1 MQVSANG
8 VPRTPLLRAWVN
20 KPPNDVREP
29 AGWHHGWCRPCRET
43 LVGKEK
49 EEEVVS
55 IRSSRRSVVSYED
68 ANPFHRLMRW
78 QAATAP
84 MSRLWA
90 RTLHHLDRLVF
101 RLTKGRHTFV
111 NLVSGLPVVMLT
123 TTGAKSRKPRT
134 LPVLGIPD
142 GERMGIIAS
151 NWGQRRHPSWYHNL
165 RTNPRASISVEG
177 VSSDVLAYEAE
188 GEERDRLWQRG
199 LEVYPGWVGYER
211 RASNR
216 RIPIM
221 VLTPSGTQPT
231 EEMRTT

>member
-1 MQVSANG
+1 MLVRMVSWRPA
-8 VPRTPLLRAWVN
+8 RA
-20 KPPNDVREP
+20 P
-29 AGWHHGWCRPCRET
+29 
-43 LVGKEK
+43 K
-49 EEEVVS
+49 EEVAS
-55 IRSSRRSVVSYED
+55 IRSLRRSVLSYED

-78 QAATAP
+78 QAGTAP

-90 RTLHHLDRLVF
+90 RTLHHLDRFVC
-101 RLTKGRHTFV
+101 RLTKGRHTLA

-123 TTGAKSRKPRT
+123 TTGAKSGQQRT
-134 LPVLGIPD
+134 LPVNGIPD
-142 GERMGIIAS
+142 GERIGIIAS
-151 NWGQRRHPSWYHNL
+151 NWGQRHHPGWYHNL
-165 RTNPRASISVEG
+165 RANPRASISVGG

-221 VLTPSGTQPT
+221 VLTPSGTQPS
-231 EEMRTT
+231 EEERTT